1 MSHKFFK
8 TGYPY
13 ANQRTRKSKKEE
25 MDYGDDVPLI
35 SQRGYAISL
44 ADAAVKVKKAQKAL
58 DEARKKMCAVD
69 DGTEVWYGDIFDL
82 QAICREGQRSI

>member
-1 MSHKFFK
+1 MTRRIKELKAKEAQKMSHKFFK

-25 MDYGDDVPLI
+25 TDYGDDVPLI

-58 DEARKKMCAVD
+58 DEARKKCV
-69 DGTEVWYGDIFDL
+69 L
-82 QAICREGQRSI
+82 